1 MSSIHTMGSKLK
13 AMNGWASF
21 LMFLCCAFM
30 LYIALQYGNMG
41 LPGHNILKSE
51 YSNKHNKE
59 NNNEGAS
66 SQDSKRESGRNK
78 DNHLEQLA
86 PGAVHNQA
94 VYYWCGKSRMF
105 EYQHYLSMSSVIRA
119 VRPANI
125 YFYHEQYP
133 KIDKHLYNSWLTE
146 LLDDYPFIIL
156 INITDPKGCSSSGAA
171 RLAVIKSEL
180 SRRGG
185 GYYIHENTMVTSKLG
200 ELLTIKHVDAMDSTN
215 NTGFLLMREAS
226 VVLKQNDTLVVE
238 CAHRHTKE
246 PLSGLYCMD
255 IPNNVH
261 PKDIWDAQD
270 VFSQLARWAAYGDV
284 KLERATADYNNL
296 APNIVHY
303 MWPSWKKRS
312 SMTYTFYLS
321 VLSALYV
328 ANVDEVFIHGIEP
341 TGAHWDR
348 IKNITT
354 RVKIVRRVTPT
365 SIYGH
370 EVTGMAHITDVWRL
384 EALRVHGGIY
394 CDADVIIV
402 QPIPRRLRAYDA
414 VVALDWVSGP
424 GWAPELFPNV
434 IQNGVMMGKPGAP
447 FWRDYQRSMR
457 IYRNDQWLWNSCALP
472 YKVIEHHPSYVHLDP
487 HFQINCYEGKCHPI
501 WWPDSTNVKLH
512 HLNTNSIPN
521 WRNAT
526 YTFHLTGKVPK
537 GLNNPGEEKGPNTI
551 FTEMAKMIL
560 EKAGV

>member
-1 MSSIHTMGSKLK
+1 MSSKLK

-86 PGAVHNQA
+86 PGAVHNHA

-185 GYYIHENTMVTSKLG
+185 GYYIHENTMVTSKVG
-200 ELLTIKHVDAMDSTN
+200 RIIN
-215 NTGFLLMREAS
+215 
-226 VVLKQNDTLVVE
+226 
-238 CAHRHTKE
+238 
-246 PLSGLYCMD
+246 
-255 IPNNVH
+255 
-261 PKDIWDAQD
+261 
-270 VFSQLARWAAYGDV
+270 
-284 KLERATADYNNL
+284 
-296 APNIVHY
+296 
-303 MWPSWKKRS
+303 KK
-312 SMTYTFYLS
+312 
-321 VLSALYV
+321 AC
-328 ANVDEVFIHGIEP
+328 
-341 TGAHWDR
+341 
-348 IKNITT
+348 
-354 RVKIVRRVTPT
+354 RR
-365 SIYGH
+365 
-370 EVTGMAHITDVWRL
+370 
-384 EALRVHGGIY
+384 
-394 CDADVIIV
+394 
-402 QPIPRRLRAYDA
+402 
-414 VVALDWVSGP
+414 
-424 GWAPELFPNV
+424 
-434 IQNGVMMGKPGAP
+434 NG
-447 FWRDYQRSMR
+447 RYQ
-457 IYRNDQWLWNSCALP
+457 
-472 YKVIEHHPSYVHLDP
+472 
-487 HFQINCYEGKCHPI
+487 
-501 WWPDSTNVKLH
+501 
-512 HLNTNSIPN
+512 
-521 WRNAT
+521 
-526 YTFHLTGKVPK
+526 
-537 GLNNPGEEKGPNTI
+537 
-551 FTEMAKMIL
+551 
-560 EKAGV
+560 